1 MADEAKRLGDEAFKA
16 KDFAQAVEQY
26 TEAIK
31 QNPVNGTQAKHVLLS
46 NRSGAHAALKNWDD
60 ALKDALSCIQAQSD
74 FPKAWSRKG
83 AALVG
88 KGDTEGALRAYKRCL
103 ELDAANVAAKQEIAR
118 LEWEISHRSAAFSS
132 AGAQATAQATAA
144 GNKAPKALQ
153 ALLLLLQLGAMVS
166 AVQFLASTDP
176 AQGRHAF
183 GRVAMATMCSFI
195 IEALV
200 RHGLPGVGTVR
211 NIYKAVRGQATQQDV
226 QGIFNFAMDGNTHMV
241 FYCSLLFS
249 SMPALILLFPVLP
262 IVLVSLARRVKL
274 LLSSLPA
281 LFGPLGA
288 QCDRIIST
296 EPTLQ
301 RTSANSEVVILI
313 ILIFELFTPRRNLML
328 LILFSQMMRVR
339 FLVNANSRAAWKTLE
354 GYMDAVLLHTR
365 SPSVVKAAYDKTKAL
380 FQSYAIPK
388 K

>member
-1 MADEAKRLGDEAFKA
+1 
-16 KDFAQAVEQY
+16 
-26 TEAIK
+26 
-31 QNPVNGTQAKHVLLS
+31 
-46 NRSGAHAALKNWDD
+46 
-60 ALKDALSCIQAQSD
+60 
-74 FPKAWSRKG
+74 
-83 AALVG
+83 
-88 KGDTEGALRAYKRCL
+88 
-103 ELDAANVAAKQEIAR
+103 
-118 LEWEISHRSAAFSS
+118 
-132 AGAQATAQATAA
+132 
-144 GNKAPKALQ
+144 
-153 ALLLLLQLGAMVS
+153 
-166 AVQFLASTDP
+166 
-176 AQGRHAF
+176 
-183 GRVAMATMCSFI
+183 
-195 IEALV
+195 
-200 RHGLPGVGTVR
+200 
-211 NIYKAVRGQATQQDV
+211 
-226 QGIFNFAMDGNTHMV
+226 MDGNTHMV

-274 LLSSLPA
+274 LLSSLPS
-281 LFGPLGA
+281 LFAPLGA